1 MKTVYEALNIV
12 EAHMLADLLK
22 QEGYSV
28 QIQGEHLI
36 GAMVIPPENKR
47 V

>member
-22 QEGYSV
+22 QEEV
-28 QIQGEHLI
+28 ARLI
-36 GAMVIPPENKR
+36 
-47 V
+47 